1 MEPKWLIKNMNID
14 HVEMVGLSSFINKGV
29 KVDDLKRT
37 ISFHLQVPM
46 ISGSADVSLASQYFV
61 FPMSCCDAPVMSCE
75 QRLRPCNSTITIE
88 GMGVD
93 VDVDYEIVQ
102 SLENNKPAA
111 TLVLKDIN
119 MKILPG
125 DSTEWIDVS
134 YLNGAMG
141 KDALNGYQKRIL
153 SKMNKFLL
161 HKVSYDFLEYL
172 NVASSNTS
180 CLEAHAGFFG
190 LLVYCDLVQ
199 ILDM

>member
-1 MEPKWLIKNMNID
+1 MEPKWLIKNMNIE

-46 ISGSADVSLASQYFV
+46 ISGSADVSLESQYFV
-61 FPMSCCDAPVMSCE
+61 FPMSCCDAPLKTCE
-75 QRLRPCNSTITIE
+75 QNLRPCNSTITIE

-125 DSTEWIDVS
+125 DSTEWIDVDH
-134 YLNGAMG
+134 LNGGMG
-141 KDALNGYQKRIL
+141 HDSLNGFQLRL
-153 SKMNKFLL
+153 LRSMNKFLL

-172 NVASSNTS
+172 
-180 CLEAHAGFFG
+180 
-190 LLVYCDLVQ
+190 
-199 ILDM
+199 